1 MSQYDYLIVGSGLA
15 GCVLA
20 RKLAEDNKKILIVDR
35 RNHIAG
41 NTYDYIN
48 EANVRV
54 QKYGPHV
61 FHTNSDK
68 AYNFISSFCT
78 PLPYKTRCEAVI
90 NEISTPSPF
99 NFKTIDQFY
108 SYAQATEL
116 KKHINDY
123 YGSATSATV
132 LDMLNCKDEMICQ
145 YARFLYENDYKLYT
159 AKQWNVMPE
168 DIDPSVLARVP
179 ILFSYRDTY
188 FDDKYEFMPK
198 DGFEQ
203 FCNRLLMHCNINVLL
218 NKDALED
225 ISLDET
231 TYSIR
236 YEGKEIPIIYSG
248 AIDELFGY
256 KYGRLPYRSLKFEIK
271 TLPQK
276 SHQNVA
282 IVAYPQK
289 NGYTRVTE
297 YTKMP
302 VQEMKDTTVIA
313 YEYPIPYGQE
323 EGMEPYYPVLM
334 ETSIQMY
341 KEYKQYADKFKKLT
355 LCGRLADF
363 KYYNMDQVIL
373 RALEVYESLK

>member
-1 MSQYDYLIVGSGLA
+1 
-15 GCVLA
+15 
-20 RKLAEDNKKILIVDR
+20 
-35 RNHIAG
+35 
-41 NTYDYIN
+41 
-48 EANVRV
+48 
-54 QKYGPHV
+54 
-61 FHTNSDK
+61 
-68 AYNFISSFCT
+68 
-78 PLPYKTRCEAVI
+78 
-90 NEISTPSPF
+90 
-99 NFKTIDQFY
+99 
-108 SYAQATEL
+108 
-116 KKHINDY
+116 
-123 YGSATSATV
+123 
-132 LDMLNCKDEMICQ
+132 
-145 YARFLYENDYKLYT
+145 
-159 AKQWNVMPE
+159 
-168 DIDPSVLARVP
+168 
-179 ILFSYRDTY
+179 
-188 FDDKYEFMPK
+188 MPK

-231 TYSIR
+231 TCSIR